1 MLRWRDSPVCPARQE
16 AFGAG
21 GTPQSCPWL
30 EMSILSLQSFF
41 EGWDASKKKD
51 KTKGRQDHVSTCE
64 CLLQRLRHPKQL
76 QNPRILHSADSW
88 ARAIAWDALVGDQA
102 LTVPCPLSPDDRH
115 RVKLHPLL
123 GDPNSDY
130 INANYIDV
138 SGDRAGVLGV
148 LGCNRSFLWTLRVC
162 PAAFGGVWTAQSG
175 LDNTSLEH
183 IMKDLP
189 DLFVFI
195 SSFCSLHLSLLCSAL
210 SLLSHSLSA
219 FLSLFPLTCSCG
231 SGSPSPWVG
240 HAEVERTKG
249 QSGAHTRVPL
259 NPASVCESGQ
269 SPALVSSESSV
280 PRSDVPCHLQCC

>member
-1 MLRWRDSPVCPARQE
+1 MVGWRDSPVCPARQG

-30 EMSILSLQSFF
+30 EMSMLSLQSFF

-64 CLLQRLRHPKQL
+64 CILQRLRHPKQL

-88 ARAIAWDALVGDQA
+88 ARAIAWDGWLGDQA

-138 SGDRAGVLGV
+138 SGDRAGVLGA

-175 LDNTSLEH
+175 LDSTSLEH
-183 IMKDLP
+183 VMKDLP
-189 DLFVFI
+189 DLFVSI

-210 SLLSHSLSA
+210 PCLSFLILSLLFGCSSLSPA
-219 FLSLFPLTCSCG
+219 HVAVDLPLPG
-231 SGSPSPWVG
+231 WGMQRLRG
-240 HAEVERTKG
+240 
-249 QSGAHTRVPL
+249 
-259 NPASVCESGQ
+259 
-269 SPALVSSESSV
+269 
-280 PRSDVPCHLQCC
+280 PRDHMGLTPGYP